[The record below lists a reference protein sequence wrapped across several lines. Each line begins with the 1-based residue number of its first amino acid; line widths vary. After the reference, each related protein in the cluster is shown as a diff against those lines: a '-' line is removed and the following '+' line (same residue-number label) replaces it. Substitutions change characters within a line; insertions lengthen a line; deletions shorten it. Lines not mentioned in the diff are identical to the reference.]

1 MEQYNVTGMSCAACQ
16 VRVEKTVPV
25 EEVKIGDKF
34 VVRPGDSI
42 PVEAG
47 KIQIVALDKTGTI
60 TTGIMQVTDVIPL
73 EGTAEG
79 ELIEAA
85 YSLEAKSEH
94 PISKAI
100 VEYAEK
106 NQIKLLETTDFEI
119 KAGNGLSAK
128 LEKSDDAKIYGG
140 NTTYIEENCA
150 ILPSQARAQIE
161 TLASQGKTPI
171 LFAKDKKI
179 LGIIAVADIA
189 KCMSKKPSKQS
200 ME

>member
-1 MEQYNVTGMSCAACQ
+1 MLH
-16 VRVEKTVPV
+16 
-25 EEVKIGDKF
+25 
-34 VVRPGDSI
+34 
-42 PVEAG
+42 AG
-47 KIQIVALDKTGTI
+47 KSPCSLRS
-60 TTGIMQVTDVIPL
+60 
-73 EGTAEG
+73 AEG
-79 ELIEAA
+79 DLIEVA

-140 NTTYIEENCA
+140 NTIYIEENCA

-161 TLASQGKTPI
+161 TLASQGKTPV

-179 LGIIAVADIA
+179 LGIIAVADTIKEDSA
-189 KCMSKKPSKQS
+189 PGNQPKLQNLS
-200 ME
+200 MKA